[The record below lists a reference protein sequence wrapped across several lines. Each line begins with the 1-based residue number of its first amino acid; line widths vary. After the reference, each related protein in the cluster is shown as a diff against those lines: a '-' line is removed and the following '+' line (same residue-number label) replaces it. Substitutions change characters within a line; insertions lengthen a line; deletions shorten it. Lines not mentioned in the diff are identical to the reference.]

1 MNKSR
6 RKRIADSLSILQS
19 SREQIKNAI
28 EEEKL
33 ALSKVPDDD
42 DNEEKRDAM
51 DEIISGLED
60 ALSSLDE
67 AIEALEGADFW
78 KKR

>member
-6 RKRIADSLSILQS
+6 RKRIAESLSSLQS
-19 SREQIKNAI
+19 SRELINTAL

-67 AIEALEGADFW
+67 AIEALEGTDF
-78 KKR
+78 

>member
-6 RKRIADSLSILQS
+6 RKRIADSLSSLQT
-19 SREQIKNAI
+19 SRELLNTAL

-67 AIEALEGADFW
+67 AIEALEGTDF
-78 KKR
+78 

>member
-6 RKRIADSLSILQS
+6 RKRIADSLSSLQT
-19 SREQIKNAI
+19 SRELLNTAL

-33 ALSKVPDDD
+33 ALSKVRDDD

-67 AIEALEGADFW
+67 AIEALEGADF
-78 KKR
+78 

>member
-6 RKRIADSLSILQS
+6 RKRIADSLSSLQT
-19 SREQIKNAI
+19 SRELLNTAL

-42 DNEEKRDAM
+42 DNEEKCDAM

-60 ALSSLDE
+60 AFSSLDE
-67 AIEALEGADFW
+67 AIEALEGADF
-78 KKR
+78 

>member
-6 RKRIADSLSILQS
+6 RKRITDSLSSLQT
-19 SREQIKNAI
+19 SRELLNTAL

-60 ALSSLDE
+60 AISSLDE
-67 AIEALEGADFW
+67 AIEALEGTDF
-78 KKR
+78 

>member
-6 RKRIADSLSILQS
+6 RKRIADSLSILRT
-19 SREQIKNAI
+19 SREQINTAL

-33 ALSKVPDDD
+33 ALSKVPDED

-67 AIEALEGADFW
+67 AIEALEGTDF
-78 KKR
+78 

>member
-6 RKRIADSLSILQS
+6 RIRIADSLSTLQA
-19 SREQIKNAI
+19 SRERIKTAL
-28 EEEKL
+28 EEEKH

-51 DEIISGLED
+51 DEIIFNLED
-60 ALSSLDE
+60 VLSSLDE
-67 AIEALEGADFW
+67 AIDTLESADF
-78 KKR
+78 

>member
-67 AIEALEGADFW
+67 AIEALEGADF
-78 KKR
+78 

>member
-1 MNKSR
+1 MTSTKGR
-6 RKRIADSLSILQS
+6 WVISLISI
-19 SREQIKNAI
+19 EQISGEISAL

-51 DEIISGLED
+51 DEIISSLED
-60 ALSSLDE
+60 ALSSLEE
-67 AIEALEGADFW
+67 ALEILEGADF
-78 KKR
+78 